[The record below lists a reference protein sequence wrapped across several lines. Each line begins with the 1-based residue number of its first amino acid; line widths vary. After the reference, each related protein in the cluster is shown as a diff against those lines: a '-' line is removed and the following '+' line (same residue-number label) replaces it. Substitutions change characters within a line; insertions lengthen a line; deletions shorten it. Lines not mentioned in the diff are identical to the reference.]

1 MNNLSYHFAYKRLS
15 IRQRLSLLIC
25 TLLLSTIAIY
35 GFANYYSLKK
45 ATLAI
50 GKQRLVAITNQ
61 ISSMLGTSADFLV
74 KTANNTAA
82 QPAVVKCLN
91 SGGKEF
97 RNETIAAL
105 DKLHRDSTWVSAELL
120 DGNFTPLL
128 YSSKTTYK
136 INLNVKNVVDFTKAD
151 PGSSK
156 VGKIYRLG
164 DSMYYPIVSTV
175 LQKKQIIGYIVCW
188 QLLHASQQAVTSL
201 SKLVGT
207 EASFYLLNTDESLR
221 TDMINP
227 VANLPVGIG
236 RVGSIFEYSGPAGT
250 MIANTQNIP
259 GTYWIIMVE
268 FSENNVLNGINSFLN
283 WIIIVGIVLTAI
295 GIFSA
300 GIVSG
305 NITKPLN
312 QLSVAATAI
321 AEGNYSATVPVD
333 IQRNDE
339 IKHLADVF
347 NIMRAQV
354 EQMHNNLERTVLERT
369 AQLEN
374 VNKELEAF
382 SYSVSHDLRTPLRAI
397 IGYSVMFKE
406 DYESDLD
413 DEAKRI
419 LRNIIINAKMMG
431 QLIDDLLSFSRLGK
445 KELSVSNVDMQQL
458 TETVVAD
465 LLQHEAENKYK
476 IKIGHLPSI
485 DADRGMIKQV
495 LVNLVGNAIK
505 YSSKKAEPLIEIG
518 AAENESTITYYIK
531 DNGAGFDMAYAGK
544 LFGVFQRLHSQE
556 EFEGTGVGLALVKR
570 IIDKHKGEVYAKG
583 EENAGAVFY
592 FSLPKT
598 N

>member
-1 MNNLSYHFAYKRLS
+1 
-15 IRQRLSLLIC
+15 
-25 TLLLSTIAIY
+25 
-35 GFANYYSLKK
+35 
-45 ATLAI
+45 
-50 GKQRLVAITNQ
+50 
-61 ISSMLGTSADFLV
+61 MLGTSADFLI

-82 QPAVVKCLN
+82 QPAVVNCVN

-97 RNETIAAL
+97 RNETIGAL
-105 DKLHRDSTWVSAELL
+105 DKLHRDSTWVSVELL
-120 DGNFTPLL
+120 DANLTPLL
-128 YSSKTTYK
+128 YSSKTKYK
-136 INLNVKNVVDFTKAD
+136 ININIKNVVDFTKVG
-151 PGSSK
+151 PESTK
-156 VGKIYRLG
+156 VGQIYRVG

-175 LQKKQIIGYIVCW
+175 TQKKQIIGYIVAW
-188 QLLHASQQAVTSL
+188 QLLHVTQQAVTSL

-207 EASFYLLNTDESLR
+207 DAGFYLLNPDESLR
-221 TDMINP
+221 TDMIKP
-227 VANLPVGIG
+227 VANLPVSIG
-236 RVGSIFEYSGPAGT
+236 RVGSIFEYSGKDGT
-250 MIANTQNIP
+250 MIANTQNVS
-259 GTYWIIMVE
+259 GTHWIIMVE
-268 FSENNVLNGINSFLN
+268 FSEGNLLSGINSFLN
-283 WIIIVGIVLTAI
+283 WIILVGIVLMAI

-300 GIVSG
+300 GIMSG

-321 AEGNYSATVPVD
+321 ADGDYSASVPVD
-333 IQRNDE
+333 IHRNDE

-347 NIMRAQV
+347 NIMRTQV
-354 EQMHNNLERTVLERT
+354 EQMHDDLERKVLERT

-406 DYESDLD
+406 DYENDLD

-445 KELSVSNVDMQQL
+445 KELSLSNIDMQQL

-465 LLQHEAENKYK
+465 LLQHEPENKYN
-476 IKIGHLPSI
+476 IKIGNLPSI

-518 AAENESTITYYIK
+518 AAENETGITYYVK